1 MENFQ
6 AYLPACV
13 CYFISKSALFQK
25 VKLSHTVMYDHYSF
39 INGLIKNISNYLTP
53 IKILFDNNVFFKI
66 KYIES
71 EHLPTR

>member
-1 MENFQ
+1 MKNFQ

-13 CYFISKSALFQK
+13 CYFISKSTLSQK

-39 INGLIKNISNYLTP
+39 INGLIKNISNYLTL